1 MEIDSEGV
9 GIEKIEI
16 EADGM
21 IYCSKDVLCPSNYPD
36 IARSG
41 SNSTGNAGSTGN
53 TGSSSGTSG
62 SSNNSAKCDKSND
75 KKGLDQ
81 DHTVKYNEF
90 LATLQ
95 TSGTYT
101 SGGRGVRISIDRIC
115 AGISLSDQEGAGGYC
130 LVLSYNVIRIRFN
143 PNLTMC
149 VLPMCLTV

>member
-1 MEIDSEGV
+1 MEIDSEG
-9 GIEKIEI
+9 GGIEKIEKIEKIEI

-95 TSGTYT
+95 TSSTYT
-101 SGGRGVRISIDRIC
+101 SGGT
-115 AGISLSDQEGAGGYC
+115 C
-130 LVLSYNVIRIRFN
+130 LVLSC
-143 PNLTMC
+143 LTM
-149 VLPMCLTV
+149 